1 MNRNP
6 IFSIFFAACAIVCG
20 MVNAA
25 AVELHPETVS
35 AWNTYVQLTEN
46 RITQE
51 LNGGPRFLLLDSM
64 KANDAADV
72 WRTLREGRVY
82 IRKLKTNGP
91 DGQDIDIPGGMIHH
105 WYGAVFVPN
114 IRLEALLKAIQDYDH
129 HQRYFPEEVEQ
140 SRLLSREQN
149 TYKVLLQLT
158 RTKIV
163 TVHYRTLHTV
173 EYKSFGEG
181 MESSRSISTQ
191 IVQLENAGTPR
202 ERALPEGR
210 DDGYFWRLNSYWR
223 FKAQDNGVI
232 VECESICLS
241 RSIPFGLG
249 WLIGGAVE
257 SVPRESFENAL
268 GAIRDR
274 VR

>member
-1 MNRNP
+1 MNRKLL
-6 IFSIFFAACAIVCG
+6 FSIFLTYFAAQ
-20 MVNAA
+20 AA
-25 AVELHPETVS
+25 AAELHPETIS
-35 AWNTYVQLTEN
+35 AWNTYVQLAEN
-46 RITQE
+46 RIAQE
-51 LNGGPRFLLLDSM
+51 LSEGPRFPLPD
-64 KANDAADV
+64 DV
-72 WRTLREGRVY
+72 WRTLREGQVY
-82 IRKLKTNGP
+82 IRKMKTNGP
-91 DGQDIDIPGGMIHH
+91 DGRDIDIPGGLIHH

-129 HQRYFPEEVEQ
+129 HQRYFPEVEQ

-163 TVHYRTLHTV
+163 TVHYRTFHTV
-173 EYKSFGEG
+173 EYKSYGEG
-181 MESSRSISTQ
+181 MESSRSVSTQ

-202 ERALPEGR
+202 ERALPEGQ

-232 VECESICLS
+232 VECESISLS
-241 RSIPFGLG
+241 RPIPFGLG
-249 WLIGGAVE
+249 WLIGDAVE
-257 SVPRESFENAL
+257 SVPRESFENTL